1 MMAPRMPP
9 ARWHKEGSHLG
20 LTEKVT
26 KLRLEKKTRNYGWR
40 YQSVLFSG
48 RGRFYRERH
57 KMRKI

>member
-1 MMAPRMPP
+1 
-9 ARWHKEGSHLG
+9 
-20 LTEKVT
+20 
-26 KLRLEKKTRNYGWR
+26 LRLEKKTRNYGWR